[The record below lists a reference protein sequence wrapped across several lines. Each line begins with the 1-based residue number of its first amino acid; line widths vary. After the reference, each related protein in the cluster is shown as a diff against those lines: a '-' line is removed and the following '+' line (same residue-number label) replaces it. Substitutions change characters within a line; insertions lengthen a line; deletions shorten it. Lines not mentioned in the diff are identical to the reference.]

1 MASPRHPAFNF
12 ARRDCDDHFRACQI
26 ETMAAICAMAEQ
38 AAELTNQIKRLAD
51 LLESPAGDAAVRV
64 IPGA

>member
-1 MASPRHPAFNF
+1 MASPMHPAFDY

-38 AAELTNQIKRLAD
+38 AAELTNQITRIAF
-51 LLESPAGDAAVRV
+51 LLEGPTGEATVRV